1 MTLSVTLW
9 LRINGMII
17 LKFVI
22 DLVNMVSDSS
32 SQCRTSFVCQ
42 IGSEFH
48 CRWHCHLMSNGN
60 VNTNGI
66 PVIETQTLEWSS
78 AGLGNAVSPLTSS
91 QISVSVIWNSA
102 VTDSANTREA
112 HQKLHSSSSIHI
124 DNNDSDIDNI
134 IHPVQIP
141 NGHGTINDMLS
152 MVSSNPQPKSA
163 GLGWCVSCWHH

>member
-1 MTLSVTLW
+1 
-9 LRINGMII
+9 
-17 LKFVI
+17 
-22 DLVNMVSDSS
+22 
-32 SQCRTSFVCQ
+32 
-42 IGSEFH
+42 
-48 CRWHCHLMSNGN
+48 MSNGN

-141 NGHGTINDMLS
+141 NGHGPPHSIGKKIQKRSIHNVDVIVNGNFININIINRSS
-152 MVSSNPQPKSA
+152 MSSA
-163 GLGWCVSCWHH
+163 R